1 MKHMLSEN
9 LSIAISAALDSGKA
23 IMDIYLEGNVG
34 VEYKN
39 DLSPITD
46 ADIVSSRIINKHL
59 SVTSIPIVSEETDDI
74 SFDERK
80 TWKELWIVDPIDDT
94 KEFISRN
101 GEFTVNIAMLRNQA
115 LVLGVVYA
123 PALRELYFAE
133 ANIGSFKYIVD
144 EHISPTNLLEFST
157 QLPSTKN
164 HDSYK
169 IVASR
174 SHLSHETENYIH
186 IIQSKKT
193 NVELISKGS
202 SLKFCMVA
210 EGVADCYPRFAPTM
224 EWDTAAGHAIC
235 KFAGKRVT
243 DLVTNDELVYNGKTL
258 KNNWFI
264 VD

>member
-1 MKHMLSEN
+1 
-9 LSIAISAALDSGKA
+9 
-23 IMDIYLEGNVG
+23 
-34 VEYKN
+34 
-39 DLSPITD
+39 
-46 ADIVSSRIINKHL
+46 
-59 SVTSIPIVSEETDDI
+59 
-74 SFDERK
+74 
-80 TWKELWIVDPIDDT
+80 
-94 KEFISRN
+94 
-101 GEFTVNIAMLRNQA
+101 
-115 LVLGVVYA
+115 
-123 PALRELYFAE
+123 
-133 ANIGSFKYIVD
+133 
-144 EHISPTNLLEFST
+144 LEFST
-157 QLPSTKN
+157 ELPSTKN

>member
-1 MKHMLSEN
+1 MLSEN
-9 LSIAISAALDSGKA
+9 LLLAIRAALESGQA
-23 IMDIYLEGNVG
+23 IMEIYLGDNIDIEC
-34 VEYKN
+34 KN
-39 DLSPITD
+39 DLSPLTNADLVASKIIT
-46 ADIVSSRIINKHL
+46 KHL
-59 SVTSIPIVSEETDDI
+59 VGSSIPIISEETEHV
-74 SFDERK
+74 SFEERR
-80 TWKELWIVDPIDDT
+80 TWLDLWIIDPLDGT
-94 KEFISRN
+94 KEFVNKN
-101 GEFTVNIAMLRNQA
+101 GEFTVNIALVLNQS
-115 LVLGVVYA
+115 LELGVVYA
-123 PALRELYFAE
+123 PALGELYYAQSDL
-133 ANIGSFKYIVD
+133 GSFKVIVD
-144 EHISPTNLLEFST
+144 EQFDINTLIASSVK
-157 QLPSTKN
+157 LPHNQNNNSF
-164 HDSYK
+164 K

-174 SHLSHETENYIH
+174 SHLSLETENYID

-235 KFAGKRVT
+235 KYAGKKVT